1 MTFHS
6 DKNYIWNWSKVI
18 DIFHI
23 FYFFHIFYENIN
35 QKHNLL
41 AGYIFE
47 PLLLMYVLK
56 IVCQSYLPSVS

>member
-6 DKNYIWNWSKVI
+6 EKNYIWNWSKVI
-18 DIFHI
+18 DIFH
-23 FYFFHIFYENIN
+23 FFHFFRFFYENIN

-47 PLLLMYVLK
+47 PLLLKYVLK
-56 IVCQSYLPSVS
+56 IVCQAYLPSVS